1 MSDRKRYFDDA
12 DGIINNQRG
21 IFGADCAG
29 LCGDSAMDAFSQL
42 EIEPSKCGP
51 DGMIFRAT
59 CEGCGMRG
67 IQVGWPEF
75 IAAKNN
81 IPPQAVFQN
90 VHPWGIDSETK
101 RLRPDL
107 RCRCNWQIAVN
118 FSPGEISAFI
128 DAAVRSGWISEQ
140 DVRQLTQ
147 IVLTRKQQLL
157 SGRG

>member
-1 MSDRKRYFDDA
+1 MSDRKKYFDDA

-42 EIEPSKCGP
+42 EVEPSKCGP
-51 DGMIFRAT
+51 DGMTFRAT

-81 IPPQAVFQN
+81 ISPHFVFQN
-90 VHPWGIDSETK
+90 APQWGTDSETK

-107 RCRCNWQIAVN
+107 RCRCNWQIAVS

-128 DAAVRSGWISEQ
+128 DNAIRSGWISEQ
-140 DVRQLTQ
+140 IVRQLTQ
-147 IVLTRKQQLL
+147 AVLTRKQQII
-157 SGRG
+157 SGQG